1 MSKSIYLFSP
11 SGAVRE
17 KAAFRRALSRLRA
30 LGHEVEVDIGA
41 LSSLQRFAGDDASRV
56 AAIHR
61 AAASGADWAMATRGG
76 YGLTRILDR
85 IEFKRLARAV
95 ASGTQFLGHS
105 DVNALQWAL
114 LEKTGAPSWAGPMAV
129 ADFGGAAEPDEI
141 MLACFDDVLSG
152 RSQGTGWRLPRRR
165 SKVAGGRLPTPP
177 ANGPRAIHGATLW
190 GGNLMVLT
198 SLLGTPWFPQVSGGL
213 LFLEDVG
220 EHPYR
225 IERMLTQL
233 LHAGVLGRQR
243 AILLGQFTQFELY
256 PHDRGFGLP
265 TVIDWLRERL
275 KIPVYQGL
283 PFGHVPTKVMLPIGV
298 KVDLV
303 VQDGEVLVLW

>member
-1 MSKSIYLFSP
+1 MSKNIYLFSP

-17 KAAFRRALSRLRA
+17 KAAFDRALSRLRA
-30 LGHEVEVDIGA
+30 LGHAVEMDTSA
-41 LSSLQRFAGDDASRV
+41 RTSQQRFAGDDATRV

-85 IEFKRLARAV
+85 IDYRQLARAV
-95 ASGTQFLGHS
+95 ARGTQFLGHS

-114 LEKTGAPSWAGPMAV
+114 LEKTGAPSWAGPMAL
-129 ADFGGAAEPDEI
+129 ADFGAEAEPDEI

-165 SKVAGGRLPTPP
+165 GKKAGAHP
-177 ANGPRAIHGATLW
+177 ATAPKAPKAIHGTTLW
-190 GGNLMVLT
+190 GGNLMMLT
-198 SLLGTPWFPQVSGGL
+198 SLLGTPWFPRVRGGV

-243 AILLGQFTQFELY
+243 AILLGQFTEFKLY
-256 PHDRGFGLP
+256 PHDRGFGLS
-265 TVIDWLRERL
+265 TVVDWLRERL
-275 KIPVYQGL
+275 KVPLYEGL
-283 PFGHVPTKVMLPIGV
+283 PFGHVPTKVMLPIGA

-303 VQDGEVLVLW
+303 LRDGEVLILW